1 MHVPIGHPVPL
12 SPGAGCA
19 GSHFPG
25 GQKPATNHA
34 VRQSL
39 TRLSP
44 ILFAAVCVS
53 RSAPA
58 FASAPVLT
66 FASTPPINDLRLQIV
81 FAVGGRTAHAVF
93 ANHIAIPSSY
103 IPLTEIH
110 CVPMGFPHQPI
121 LPALTLPLSPPE
133 MVVPRKAGRTC
144 GTTRSGQAPA
154 GFPRATASS
163 IACAL
168 TARSTARSRPGR
180 PRAANPVARQDNPAC
195 ATTPP
200 GRHPSRRVGSRS
212 PSTRPPAT
220 CARPPPGKSP
230 AVICRQISSSSP
242 LTGWSDGADRCC
254 WARA

>member
-1 MHVPIGHPVPL
+1 MRVPIGHPVPL

-25 GQKPATNHA
+25 GQKPDTNHA

-39 TRLSP
+39 TRLSR

-66 FASTPPINDLRLQIV
+66 FASTPPFNELRLQIV

-110 CVPMGFPHQPI
+110 CIPMGFPHNRKRR
-121 LPALTLPLSPPE
+121 LLLTCIRAPCDPTRS
-133 MVVPRKAGRTC
+133 RIRRTGRTRRTAQRRTGIRWMITSRRTWSTSFFRSIRC
-144 GTTRSGQAPA
+144 RRTRSGSRSRSCWRPA
-154 GFPRATASS
+154 VASS
-163 IACAL
+163 
-168 TARSTARSRPGR
+168 R
-180 PRAANPVARQDNPAC
+180 
-195 ATTPP
+195 
-200 GRHPSRRVGSRS
+200 
-212 PSTRPPAT
+212 RPP
-220 CARPPPGKSP
+220 
-230 AVICRQISSSSP
+230 I
-242 LTGWSDGADRCC
+242 
-254 WARA
+254 